1 MLTAIDYIALA
12 PIGVY
17 WLGLNGVVVEVVD
30 DVLLYPS
37 SHEARS
43 VLENV

>member
-1 MLTAIDYIALA
+1 MLTSIDYIALA

-17 WLGLNGVVVEVVD
+17 WLGLNGVVVEAVD

>member
-1 MLTAIDYIALA
+1 MLTSIDYIALA

-17 WLGLNGVVVEVVD
+17 WLGLNGVVVDAVD

-37 SHEARS
+37 SYEARS